1 MFAGW
6 ARRASSAKRRST
18 WRPGPNLDALITSG
32 KLVPAAPR
40 SILSLSYAELREL
53 ADRHLAA
60 GWCLRWLTLTETA
73 GPWAPAAS
81 LGDVFKV
88 LDPARLEA
96 IAAAVRLGGFEVLE
110 DGPAG

>member
-6 ARRASSAKRRST
+6 ARRASSAKRRSP

-53 ADRHLAA
+53 ADRHL
-60 GWCLRWLTLTETA
+60 
-73 GPWAPAAS
+73 
-81 LGDVFKV
+81 
-88 LDPARLEA
+88 
-96 IAAAVRLGGFEVLE
+96 
-110 DGPAG
+110 PAG